1 MASRSMTPVLRS
13 RQSGDSRGKG
23 RPKKIT
29 LDVILS
35 STSLTRSSTEST
47 ESYLQRV
54 THLHLQAKRIQKIEA
69 LEQCTNLKVLYLYDN
84 QIDRIENLEF
94 ATTLQ
99 YLNLANNNI
108 KELPDMQLP
117 HLTKLYMDDNEVTFV
132 AGLEP
137 CAKLEELHLSN
148 QRIPTFSSVT
158 FDPNTLMALSRSLQI
173 LEISGNGIRS
183 LEQFLCLTSLR
194 KLFCANNEV
203 TELSEVEA
211 IVGLYRLAEAT
222 FSGNPCCSHRRYR
235 DSVMAASSDSL
246 RILDGVPLLRHQQ
259 IAVRGLVAHRKKL
272 VAAYPFPETQ
282 GDLGD
287 LEYDVGAYDL
297 QDGGGEI

>member
-1 MASRSMTPVLRS
+1 VTDIPIFIMALRS
-13 RQSGDSRGKG
+13 RDRDSRGKG
-23 RPKKIT
+23 RPRKIT

-84 QIDRIENLEF
+84 QIERIENLEF
-94 ATTLQ
+94 ATSLQ
-99 YLNLANNNI
+99 CLQLSNNNI
-108 KELPDMQLP
+108 KEFPDMQLP

-132 AGLEP
+132 AGLEA
-137 CAKLEELHLSN
+137 CSKLEELHLSN

-158 FDPNTLMALSRSLQI
+158 FDPDALMALSKTLQV

-203 TELSEVEA
+203 GELSEVEA

-222 FSGNPCCSHRRYR
+222 FSGNPCCNQRKYR
-235 DSVMAASSDSL
+235 DTVMAASSDSL

-259 IAVRGLVAHRKKL
+259 IAVRGLVSHRKKL
-272 VAAYPFPETQ
+272 AVSYPYPDMKDEM
-282 GDLGD
+282 GDM
-287 LEYDVGAYDL
+287 EFDVGPYEI
-297 QDGGGEI
+297 QDRGDEI